1 MLVIDTNIW
10 LYVATATE
18 YPVEI
23 YSEERSRVISFY
35 DDFSAEMETPR
46 SETIVSPYIASEV
59 ADNIHTSER
68 AKQHP
73 KSVKSLL
80 ESLLE
85 IWWTARGITAEF
97 SPNEIGEPCLETE
110 RRESKNELL
119 ATLLGIQ
126 VKDVPIFM
134 LAYEHPELV
143 TILTNDR
150 EFASFDP
157 REFNLFGVTIDEI
170 DLNWSPK

>member
-23 YSEERSRVISFY
+23 YSEELSRIISFY
-35 DDFSAEMETPR
+35 DDFSVETGPPR
-46 SETIVSPYIASEV
+46 SETIVSAYIASEV
-59 ADNIHTSER
+59 ADNIGASKP

-80 ESLLE
+80 ENLLE
-85 IWWTARGITAEF
+85 VWWTAPRITADF
-97 SPNEIGEPCLETE
+97 SPDEIGELCLNTE
-110 RRESKNELL
+110 RRDSKNELL
-119 ATLLGIQ
+119 ATLLDIQ

-134 LAYEHPELV
+134 LAYERPEPV
-143 TILTNDR
+143 TLLTNDR

-157 REFNLFGVTIDEI
+157 REFDLFGVTIDEI
-170 DLNWSPK
+170 DLNWDLK